1 MALKIR
7 TIGNPDLIGDI
18 QPGWSIDENVTP
30 HAIGDGSA
38 SVGGVQFSAGRRGD
52 SEFLLNKPVTVYYE
66 PEGTVAS
73 GNNVTGVFDSVDASG
88 GGAGVSSTNLLSSLT
103 AEKSIR
109 PVYPLS
115 NDIYT
120 KTSSSQ
126 VGTDDIGL
134 HPRLDTTRSMVG
146 FLFGSNDSS
155 TGIVSSAVRFVDP
168 ATNQVA
174 ATVILAGS
182 RYNSGFPYEIDNTGR
197 FYLWDGNNKVI
208 QVYSPTGAFLTS
220 WNSSTTDG
228 NGIVT
233 IKYNQYDNNIWV
245 IDNLSR
251 VRVFTRAGGLLR
263 TMTTYDEI
271 FTPASG
277 TPVRGFSVAF
287 TKDYFHVA
295 QSRGVYAYTYS
306 GTPAFFALYQN
317 IAYDSN
323 VGNNSPKQIETD
335 VYGNYVVNVAGR
347 VFYMGQRGGV
357 IYESPYIADIS
368 LGVPSSARG
377 LAINSDGNY
386 VVAFSEF
393 RSPTTTTGY
402 RIYSGSPVTVRGH
415 IYALLSTILG
425 GIYNVTYL
433 GSSNPAIYPGW
444 NDSLWSKLNEL
455 CAATGKEIVLRNDAI
470 IVRDVTSATISLD
483 NFIGPPQLSSGKGSG
498 RHVEVVN
505 QNTSVVSGGVVF
517 DYRRD
522 QGRTFSVDVN
532 EVNTTNLSVDTWLVA
547 VQQPVPA
554 VGQIGAY
561 VAQGS
566 YTVLSAD
573 GLSVP
578 PALWQRGGGSLFV
591 EIAENGTSIDVT
603 TTGPTEAIPGYQAPY
618 TVGSIV
624 GTSRST
630 GLSILGSGVAFSP
643 QVVRVATG
651 ADWNIVS
658 EDVSQT
664 INQPFITDLA
674 TLYDRAE
681 FATPE
686 GNGTG
691 QVLSFS
697 IPMSDIGGLGLTAG
711 AMFLYNKAWWRIR
724 SSKIGNAAVNITAV
738 CLTTVGQH
746 DAVVTGETI
755 GAHDTRLAAL
765 TLGDSALKPLY

>member
-18 QPGWSIDENVTP
+18 QPGWSIDENATP

-88 GGAGVSSTNLLSSLT
+88 GGVGVTSTNLLSRLT
-103 AEKSIR
+103 AERSIR
-109 PVYPLS
+109 PTLPPAE
-115 NDIYT
+115 IMR
-120 KTSSSQ
+120 KTSVSSL
-126 VGTDDIGL
+126 GATY
-134 HPRLDTTRSMVG
+134 PRPDTITELTGAIIPQSA
-146 FLFGSNDSS
+146 NDFVKINDKLEIINRFPIYLTSDAGDYAVKFDFDLSGNLYVIYNAGRFVRKFSS
-155 TGIVSSAVRFVDP
+155 TGVYISQWGSSGSGNGQFNSNVYAIKFNKIDGNLYVLDLPGQVPRVQVFSTTGIFIRSWLARSVFPDAENSGINDLACDSSGNIIVDKGSAGYIKYDRSGNFIAKTPWRGSPFGVRSFDVDQYGNLAISVENKVHLISP
-168 ATNQVA
+168 NGDFFGSYSMGEFLGSGATSGICFTADGTIFSCPQFRSGFLAEN
-174 ATVILAGS
+174 VIL
-182 RYNSGFPYEIDNTGR
+182 TG
-197 FYLWDGNNKVI
+197 
-208 QVYSPTGAFLTS
+208 
-220 WNSSTTDG
+220 
-228 NGIVT
+228 
-233 IKYNQYDNNIWV
+233 
-245 IDNLSR
+245 
-251 VRVFTRAGGLLR
+251 
-263 TMTTYDEI
+263 
-271 FTPASG
+271 
-277 TPVRGFSVAF
+277 
-287 TKDYFHVA
+287 
-295 QSRGVYAYTYS
+295 
-306 GTPAFFALYQN
+306 
-317 IAYDSN
+317 
-323 VGNNSPKQIETD
+323 SPK
-335 VYGNYVVNVAGR
+335 
-347 VFYMGQRGGV
+347 
-357 IYESPYIADIS
+357 
-368 LGVPSSARG
+368 
-377 LAINSDGNY
+377 
-386 VVAFSEF
+386 
-393 RSPTTTTGY
+393 
-402 RIYSGSPVTVRGH
+402 TVRG
-415 IYALLSTILG
+415 YFYTLLSTILPINSASFSG
-425 GIYNVTYL
+425 A
-433 GSSNPAIYPGW
+433 NPPAVYPGW
-444 NDSLWSKLNEL
+444 TDSVWAKLNEL
-455 CAATGKEIVLRNDAI
+455 CAATGKEIVLQNDAI
-470 IVRDVTSATISLD
+470 IVRDVASTTVGLD
-483 NFIGPPQLSSGKGSG
+483 NFIGSPQRSAEKGSG

-532 EVNTTNLSVDTWLVA
+532 EVNTTNLNVDTWLVS

-554 VGQIGAY
+554 LGQIGAY

-566 YTVLSAD
+566 YTVLSSD
-573 GLSVP
+573 GLFVP

-591 EIAENGTSIDVT
+591 EVAENGTSIDVT
-603 TTGPTEAIPGYQAPY
+603 TTGPTEVIPGYQAPY

-624 GTSRST
+624 GTNRST
-630 GLSILGSGVAFSP
+630 GVSILGSGVAFSP

-651 ADWNIVS
+651 ADWSIVS

-686 GNGTG
+686 GNGTA

-724 SSKIGNAAVNITAV
+724 SSKIGNAAVNITAL

-746 DAVVTGETI
+746 DAVVAGETI